1 MPQFE
6 YLVKDDTGRDLSGVQ
21 EAESVQAL
29 VTAFR
34 SKKYTIVKV
43 KEVRKGSVSTRL
55 KVRKKKKRIKLDD
68 LVVFTRQLATM
79 IEAGVPVVQALDIL
93 SEQMDNP
100 SFQRI
105 CREIYSSVEGGNNLS
120 DSLEGHRKVFSTL
133 YVSMIRAGEISG
145 QLHEIL
151 DRLASYLEKSASLQK
166 KVKAALVYP
175 VVVTIIAGAITLFM
189 MTFVIPKFA
198 EIFTSLNARLP
209 TPTMMLISL
218 SDLIRHNILIVV
230 IVLSVLA
237 FLFGNYIKTKPGRL
251 WFDKNLLRVPM
262 FGPLFMKVSMSK
274 FSRTLSTLLKSG
286 VPILTSFDIVSKTVG
301 NRLIELILEE
311 VKSAIEEGNGIAETL
326 TKKQVFPP
334 MVVRMIG
341 IGEETG
347 EIEKMLGKIADF
359 YDEQVDA
366 AISGLTSLIEPLI
379 IVFLGGVIGTIVVC
393 MFLPIFSITQAIK

>member
-1 MPQFE
+1 MPLFD
-6 YLVKDDTGRDLSGVQ
+6 YVVKDENGRDISGVQ
-21 EAESVQAL
+21 EAENVQAL
-29 VTAFR
+29 VSAFR
-34 SKKYTIVKV
+34 SKRYTIVKV
-43 KEVRKGSVSTRL
+43 NQSKKGSVSTRL
-55 KVRKKKKRIKLDD
+55 KVRTRKRRIKLDD
-68 LVVFTRQLATM
+68 LVIFTRQLATM
-79 IEAGVPVVQALDIL
+79 IEAGVPVVQSLDIL
-93 SEQMDNP
+93 GEQMDNP

-105 CREIYSSVEGGNNLS
+105 CQDIYTNVEGGKNLS
-120 DSLEGHRKVFSTL
+120 DSLENHRKVFSTL

-151 DRLASYLEKSASLQK
+151 DRLATYLEKSASLQK

-175 VVVTIIAGAITLFM
+175 VVVTIIAAGITLFM

-198 EIFTSLNARLP
+198 EIFTSLNAKLP
-209 TPTMMLISL
+209 TPTMILITL
-218 SDLIRHNILIVV
+218 SDVIRHNIV
-230 IVLSVLA
+230 IVGVVLTVVC
-237 FLFGNYIKTKPGRL
+237 FLLGRYINTKAGRL

-286 VPILTSFDIVSKTVG
+286 VPILTSFEIVSKTVG
-301 NRLIELILEE
+301 NRLIELILAE
-311 VKSAIEEGNGIAETL
+311 VKDAIEEGSGIAETL
-326 TKKQVFPP
+326 TKKHVFPP

-347 EIEKMLGKIADF
+347 EIEKMLSKIADF

-393 MFLPIFSITQAIK
+393 MFLPIFTITQAIK

>member
-1 MPQFE
+1 MPLFE
-6 YLVKDDTGRDLSGVQ
+6 YTVKDENGKNLTGIQ
-21 EAESVQAL
+21 EAENIQAL

-34 SKKYTIVKV
+34 AKQYTIVKV
-43 KEVRKGSVSTRL
+43 NEAKKGAVSTRL
-55 KVRKKKKRIKLDD
+55 QVRKKKKRIKLDD

-93 SEQMDNP
+93 GEQMDNP

-105 CREIYSSVEGGNNLS
+105 IKEVYTGVESGNNLS
-120 DSLEGHRKVFSTL
+120 DSMENHKKVFSTL

-151 DRLASYLEKSASLQK
+151 DRLATYLEKSASLQK
-166 KVKAALVYP
+166 KVKSALVYP
-175 VVVTIIAGAITLFM
+175 IAVTVIAAGITLFM

-198 EIFTSLNARLP
+198 EIFSTLGAKLP
-209 TPTMMLISL
+209 VPTM
-218 SDLIRHNILIVV
+218 ILIKVSEIVRGNIVMVGIAFAVV
-230 IVLSVLA
+230 G
-237 FLFGNYIKTKPGRL
+237 FLMSRYIKTKSGRL
-251 WFDKNLLRVPM
+251 WFDKNLLRMPL
-262 FGPLFMKVSMSK
+262 FGALFMKVAMSK

-301 NRLIELILEE
+301 NRLIEMILEE
-311 VKSAIEEGNGIAETL
+311 VKTAIEEGNGIAETL

-359 YDEQVDA
+359 YDDQVDA

-393 MFLPIFSITQAIK
+393 MFLPIFTITQAIK